1 MQVDNL
7 NQLTHQSEALARQA
21 LDWAQGTLL
30 SLDMAVQAGAVVLA
44 IVLSLLLSRHVN
56 NLAAHVAQHEKLKRF
71 LVPVG
76 PFLAP
81 LTKALVMLIALLAAL
96 YALQLTERPLALVR
110 VFASLTGAWIL
121 IRMASNLIAEPFWAR
136 TAANIAW
143 ALAAL
148 NIFGLIGPMTDFLGT
163 PLGFKIG
170 TKDFSVLLV
179 LDGIILA
186 TILLWL
192 ASWLSL
198 VLRHRINTLPSL
210 TPSIRLLLSKAVQ
223 VTLLTI
229 AVLITMTRMGFD
241 LSSLAIIGG
250 ALSFGIGF
258 GLQRIFAN
266 FISGII
272 LLMDRSIKPGDV
284 IEVDDTYGKI
294 GSLGLRYTSVITRD
308 RKEHLIPNE
317 SFVTG
322 KVINW
327 SFSTPEVRVKRPVGV
342 AYGTDV
348 RKAIDLA
355 MQCMNDIPRVLKSPK
370 PACLLKGFGDSSINL
385 ELRFWIRD
393 AENGVSNI
401 SSEVLLKILDSY
413 TENGIAFPFP
423 QRDVHLHAQDPLRVT
438 VETDPSH

>member
-1 MQVDNL
+1 MQVKNVD
-7 NQLTHQSEALARQA
+7 QLTRQSEALAAKA
-21 LDWAQGTLL
+21 LHWAQDTLL
-30 SLDMAVQAGAVVLA
+30 SIDMAVQAGALVIALLFALFLTPYVKALA
-44 IVLSLLLSRHVN
+44 RH
-56 NLAAHVAQHEKLKRF
+56 LTAHEKLKRF
-71 LVPVG
+71 LLPASSY
-76 PFLAP
+76 LAP
-81 LTKALVMLIALLAAL
+81 LTKAILLLFALLAAQ
-96 YALQLTERPLALVR
+96 YALPLLERPTALVR
-110 VFASLTGAWIL
+110 IFVSLTSAWIV
-121 IRMASNLIAEPFWAR
+121 IRLVSNLIAEPFWAR
-136 TAANIAW
+136 TAANSVW
-143 ALAAL
+143 ALVAL
-148 NIFGLIGPMTDFLGT
+148 NIFGLIGPVTKFLGT

-170 TKDFSVLLV
+170 DNNFSVLLV
-179 LDGIILA
+179 LEGVILA
-186 TILLWL
+186 SILLWL
-192 ASWLSL
+192 ASWLSNAM
-198 VLRHRINTLPSL
+198 RRRINTLPSI

-223 VTLLTI
+223 VTLLTM

-317 SFVTG
+317 NFVTG

-327 SFSTPEVRVKRPVGV
+327 SFSTPEVRVKRPVGI
-342 AYGTDV
+342 AYDADV
-348 RKAIDLA
+348 RKAITLA
-355 MQCMNDIPRVLKSPK
+355 VECMNAIPRVLKNPK
-370 PACLLKGFGDSSINL
+370 PACLLKGFGDNSVDL

-401 SSEVLLKILDSY
+401 SSEVLLKIFDTY
-413 TENGIAFPFP
+413 KENGIAFPYP
-423 QRDVHLHAQDPLRVT
+423 QRDVHLSAETPLHV
-438 VETDPSH
+438 VLDK

>member
-1 MQVDNL
+1 MQVKNVD
-7 NQLTHQSEALARQA
+7 QLTRQSEALAAKA
-21 LDWAQGTLL
+21 LHWAQDTLL
-30 SLDMAVQAGAVVLA
+30 SMDMAIQAGALVIALLVALTLSPYVKALA
-44 IVLSLLLSRHVN
+44 RHLLV
-56 NLAAHVAQHEKLKRF
+56 HEKLKRF
-71 LVPVG
+71 LLPAG
-76 PFLAP
+76 NYLAP
-81 LTKALVMLIALLAAL
+81 LTKAILLLFALLAVQYTL
-96 YALQLTERPLALVR
+96 PLLERPTALVR
-110 VFASLTGAWIL
+110 IFVSLTSAWIV
-121 IRMASNLIAEPFWAR
+121 IRLVSNLIAEPFWAR
-136 TAANIAW
+136 TAANSVW
-143 ALAAL
+143 ALVAL
-148 NIFGLIGPMTDFLGT
+148 NIFGLIGPVTEFLGT

-170 TKDFSVLLV
+170 KNDFSVLLV
-179 LDGIILA
+179 LEGIILA
-186 TILLWL
+186 SILFWL
-192 ASWLSL
+192 ASWLSNT
-198 VLRHRINTLPSL
+198 LRRRINTLPSI

-223 VTLLTI
+223 VTLLTM

-317 SFVTG
+317 NFVTG

-327 SFSTPEVRVKRPVGV
+327 SFSTPEVRVKRPVGI
-342 AYGTDV
+342 AYDADV
-348 RKAIDLA
+348 RKAITLA
-355 MQCMNDIPRVLKSPK
+355 VECMNAIPRVLKNPK
-370 PACLLKGFGDSSINL
+370 PACLLKGFGDSSVNL

-401 SSEVLLKILDSY
+401 SSEVLLKIWDTY
-413 TENGIAFPFP
+413 EEEGIAFPYP
-423 QRDVHLHAQDPLRVT
+423 QRDVHLSADAPLHV
-438 VETDPSH
+438 VLDK

>member
-1 MQVDNL
+1 MQSKDIIQFV
-7 NQLTHQSEALARQA
+7 QEGEALVQKS
-21 LDWAQGTLL
+21 LHWAQNTFL
-30 SLDMAVQAGAVVLA
+30 SLDTAWQAGAVLLA
-44 IVLSLLLSRHVN
+44 VIFALFLGPYVKAIAAHLAQLVN
-56 NLAAHVAQHEKLKRF
+56 NEKLKRF
-71 LVPVG
+71 ITPPG
-76 PFLAP
+76 QFLGP
-81 LTKALVMLIALLAAL
+81 LTRAILLFIFLLAAL
-96 YALQLTERPLALVR
+96 YAFNLLERPAALVR
-110 VFASLTGAWIL
+110 IFASLTGAWIL
-121 IRMASNLIAEPFWAR
+121 IRMVSNLITEPFWAR

-143 ALAAL
+143 VIAAL
-148 NIFGLIGPMTDFLGT
+148 NIFGLIGPITDFLGT

-170 TKDFSVLLV
+170 EKDFSILLL

-192 ASWLSL
+192 ASWLSSS
-198 VLRHRINTLPSL
+198 LRQRINTLPSL

-223 VTLLTI
+223 VTLLTL
-229 AVLITMTRMGFD
+229 ALLITMTRMGFD

-294 GSLGLRYTSVITRD
+294 GSLGLRYTSVVTRD

-322 KVINW
+322 KVVNW
-327 SFSTPEVRVKRPVGV
+327 SYSTPEVRVKRPVGIS
-342 AYGTDV
+342 YGADV
-348 RKAIDLA
+348 NEAIRLA
-355 MQCMNDIPRVLKSPK
+355 IKCMNAVPRVLKNPK
-370 PACLLKGFGDSSINL
+370 PACLLKGFGDNSVDL

-401 SSEVLLKILDSY
+401 SSEVLLAIWQSFNQ
-413 TENGIAFPFP
+413 NGIAFPFP
-423 QRDVHLHAQDPLRVT
+423 QRDVHLDADAPLHVVIDP
-438 VETDPSH
+438 

>member
-1 MQVDNL
+1 MQTKDIEA
-7 NQLTHQSEALARQA
+7 LTQQSEALARKGLSWVQ
-21 LDWAQGTLL
+21 DSLL
-30 SLDMAVQAGAVVLA
+30 SLDMAVQAGVIALALLFAFMLNPYVKAVA
-44 IVLSLLLSRHVN
+44 SHLSQQER
-56 NLAAHVAQHEKLKRF
+56 LKRF
-71 LVPVG
+71 LVPLR

-81 LTKALVMLIALLAAL
+81 LSRAILLLIALVAAQ
-96 YALQLTERPLALVR
+96 YALQLGERPVALVR
-110 VFASLTGAWIL
+110 ILGSLTGAWIL
-121 IRMASNLIAEPFWAR
+121 IRLVSNLIAEPFWAK

-148 NIFGLIGPMTDFLGT
+148 NIFGMIGPVTDFLGT

-170 TKDFSVLLV
+170 TKDFSVLLM
-179 LDGIILA
+179 LDGILLA
-186 TILLWL
+186 SILLWL
-192 ASWLSL
+192 ASWLSRA
-198 VLRHRINTLPSL
+198 LRQRINTLPSL

-223 VTLLTI
+223 VTLLTV

-327 SFSTPEVRVKRPVGV
+327 SFSTPEVRVKRPVGI
-342 AYGTDV
+342 AYNADV
-348 RKAIDLA
+348 HKAIALA
-355 MQCMNDIPRVLKSPK
+355 IDCMNAIPRVLRTPK
-370 PACLLKGFGDSSINL
+370 PACLLKGFGDNAIDL

-401 SSEVLLKILDSY
+401 SSEVLLEILESFR
-413 TENGIAFPFP
+413 ENGIEFPFP
-423 QRDVHLHAQDPLRVT
+423 QRDVHLSSKDPIHV
-438 VETDPSH
+438 VVDPKAS

>member
-1 MQVDNL
+1 MQA
-7 NQLTHQSEALARQA
+7 QSIEQFSEQGGVLARKT
-21 LDWAQGTLL
+21 LEWAQG
-30 SLDMAVQAGAVVLA
+30 SLFSIDMAVQAGTIALA
-44 IVLSLLLSRHVN
+44 LILALVLSPYVKAVGRNVVSRNILSRH
-56 NLAAHVAQHEKLKRF
+56 AQSLGAF
-71 LVPVG
+71 LS
-76 PFLAP
+76 P
-81 LTKALVMLIALLAAL
+81 LTKAIVFFIALLAAL
-96 YALQLTERPLALVR
+96 YALQLTERPGAFVR
-110 VFASLTGAWIL
+110 IFASLAGAWIL
-121 IRMASNLIAEPFWAR
+121 IRLLSNLIAEPFWAK

-148 NIFGLIGPMTDFLGT
+148 NIFGLIGPVTGFLGT

-170 TKDFSVLLV
+170 EKDFSVLL
-179 LDGIILA
+179 LLNGIMLA
-186 TILLWL
+186 SILLWL
-192 ASWLSL
+192 ASWLSR
-198 VLRHRINTLPSL
+198 VSRQRINTLPSL

-229 AVLITMTRMGFD
+229 AMLITMTRMGFD

-327 SFSTPEVRVKRPVGV
+327 SFSTPEVRVKRPVGI
-342 AYGTDV
+342 AYNADV
-348 RKAIDLA
+348 HKAIALA
-355 MQCMNDIPRVLKSPK
+355 IDCMNAIPRVLRTPK
-370 PACLLKGFGDSSINL
+370 PACLLKGFGDNAIDL

-401 SSEVLLKILDSY
+401 SSEVLLEILESFR
-413 TENGIAFPFP
+413 ENGIEFPFP
-423 QRDVHLHAQDPLRVT
+423 QRDVHLSSKDPIPV
-438 VETDPSH
+438 VIDPKAS